1 MQYFLEGL
9 GFGLILTVSMGPIFV
24 ALVQTSIE
32 KGLKPGMTVGVGIW
46 SSDVLIIGVMLYLV
60 SLVNQLVNNAAF
72 NFYMGL
78 AGGIVMILFGLYMLK
93 HKASVNFDGEV
104 YSAKNYAGFWLKGF
118 LVNTLNPF
126 TYIFW
131 LGVIATQVFARGV
144 SVTNTVIFLS
154 SIMLVIVSSDL
165 LKIAGSSY
173 IRSSLKVS
181 HIDKATNIGGVF
193 LIIFG
198 IALMY
203 NAIYP
208 QEALGIQ

>member
-9 GFGLILTVSMGPIFV
+9 GFGLILTISMGPIFV

-46 SSDVLIIGVMLYLV
+46 SSDVIIIGAMLYLV
-60 SLVNQLVNNAAF
+60 SLVNQLVESATF
-72 NFYMGL
+72 NFYMGI
-78 AGGIVMILFGLYMLK
+78 AGGVVMILFGFYMLK
-93 HKASVNFDGEV
+93 HKASVSFDGET

-144 SVTNTVIFLS
+144 SVTNTIIFLS
-154 SIMLVIVSSDL
+154 SIMFVIITSDL
-165 LKIAGSSY
+165 LKIAGASY
-173 IRSSLKVS
+173 IRNSLKVS

-193 LIIFG
+193 LILFG

-203 NAIYP
+203 NAFWP
-208 QEALGIQ
+208 TVH